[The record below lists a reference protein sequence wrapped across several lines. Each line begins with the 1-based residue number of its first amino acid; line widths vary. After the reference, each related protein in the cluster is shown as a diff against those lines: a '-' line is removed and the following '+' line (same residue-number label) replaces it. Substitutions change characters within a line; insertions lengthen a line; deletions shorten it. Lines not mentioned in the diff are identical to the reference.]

1 MAALSRIGPG
11 AVHVVVD
18 MQRMFAEPGSWY
30 VKDLPLIV
38 PNILALAG
46 AMPGRTFFTRYM
58 VPFTAAELPGQWRVF
73 YEHWREFT
81 GAELEPGKEALID
94 ELRALPDAS
103 ATIDKFTYSAFSVPA
118 FEERL
123 RDAGA
128 DTLVFTGVETDVC
141 VLATLLDAVDAGF
154 RVVAVEDAMTSS
166 SGAGHSATLRHVLT
180 RLDKQVDIADTA
192 AVLAAR
198 S

>member
-1 MAALSRIGPG
+1 MTALSRIGPG

-30 VKDLPLIV
+30 VRRIPAIL
-38 PNILALAG
+38 PNILALAS
-46 AMPGRTFFTRYM
+46 AMPGRTIFTRYM
-58 VPFTAAELPGQWRVF
+58 VPYAAKELPGQWQVF

-94 ELRALPDAS
+94 ELRSLPDAS
-103 ATIDKFTYSAFSVPA
+103 ETTDKFTYSAFSVPA
-118 FEERL
+118 FDERL
-123 RDAGA
+123 RALGA
-128 DTLVFTGVETDVC
+128 DTLLFTGVETDVC
-141 VLATLLDAVDAGF
+141 VLATLLGAVDRGY

-166 SGAGHSATLRHVLT
+166 SDAGHSATLRNVLT